1 MLELSGRRVRRR
13 VWLADHRTTPGSTPV
28 GAAHRLLDGRLKL
41 RHLTLVCALA
51 DQGTML
57 RAAEQLH
64 VTQPVL
70 TRSLRELEEL
80 LGARLFDRGPRGVAA
95 TAIGEAFVGHARAVL
110 GQIGQAGTD
119 VDDLVN
125 ARSGRVRVGTHLAG
139 ASWLLPKA
147 ISQLK
152 RRSPGITVL
161 VREAT
166 PDVLGQELLT
176 GDLDLVVSRLQP
188 ATADPRL
195 DSEQLY
201 REPIALVTRP
211 AHPVQHRLGQ
221 DLRPP
226 ELTDLLAYPWVLPV
240 QQTDLRH
247 QFEDMLAEAGL
258 PLPADRVECS
268 SMMITRY
275 LLVETDAIAVL
286 PMLVAEHDE
295 KLSVLPVRLPSLR
308 HPVGLIRVADR
319 WVSPAVQLLVAQLR
333 AVGGEIA
340 ALPEA

>member
-1 MLELSGRRVRRR
+1 VTQGRSQP
-13 VWLADHRTTPGSTPV
+13 TTPAAS
-28 GAAHRLLDGRLKL
+28 AAHRLLDGRLKL

-57 RAAEQLH
+57 RAAEHLH

-70 TRSLRELEEL
+70 TRGLRELEEL
-80 LGARLFDRGPRGVAA
+80 LGARLFDRGPKGVTP
-95 TAIGEAFVGHARAVL
+95 TAVGLTFVGHARAVL

-119 VDDLVN
+119 VDDLVH

-139 ASWLLPKA
+139 ASLLLPKA
-147 ISQLK
+147 IAQLK
-152 RRSPGITVL
+152 RGSPGITVL

-166 PDVLGQELLT
+166 PDVLGNELRA

-195 DSEQLY
+195 RSEQLY

-211 AHPVQHRLGQ
+211 AHPVQHRHGQ

-247 QFEDMLAEAGL
+247 QLEDMLAEAGL

-275 LLVETDAIAVL
+275 LLVETDAVAVL
-286 PMLVAEHDE
+286 PLLVAEHDE

-319 WVSPAVQLLVAQLR
+319 WVSPAVHLLIGELR
-333 AVGGEIA
+333 AVGQEIG
-340 ALPEA
+340 ALPES